1 MANIKSQ
8 EKRIEI
14 AEKRNEKNSSE
25 KSRAKTAIKKV
36 EEAVAAKDKEAAT
49 VALKVAISELDRLA
63 QKGVLT
69 SNSVNRKKAHL
80 EHIVAAL

>member
-14 AEKRNEKNSSE
+14 AEKRNEKNSAE

-36 EEAVAAKDKEAAT
+36 EEEVAKKDKEAAT
-49 VALKVAISELDRLA
+49 AALKVAVSELDKLA

-69 SNSVNRKKAHL
+69 GNSVNRKKAHL
-80 EHIVAAL
+80 EHIVAGL